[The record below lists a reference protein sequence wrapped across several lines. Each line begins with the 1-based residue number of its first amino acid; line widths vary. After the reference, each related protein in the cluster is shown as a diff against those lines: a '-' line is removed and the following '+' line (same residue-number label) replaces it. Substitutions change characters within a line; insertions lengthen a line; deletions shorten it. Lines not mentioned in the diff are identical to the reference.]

1 MTTIN
6 NTYFIIPLILVLVG
20 IIPMYF
26 FHKKRYSTWKQML
39 FGGLVWII
47 SVGLKSI
54 FAALFNEP
62 INIFLVTIWI
72 PLYYVYIGLL
82 TGFFEIF
89 VPLFIISKYK
99 SKFENLNHKIGFGL
113 GFGSVEAIALG
124 LITIIS
130 FYVIT
135 NFSSSI
141 PDEAI
146 QYFSGSN
153 LEYISSGIYGGIERI
168 SATMIHVFCM
178 FMIFMFISTKKAR
191 YLIVPILLKTLTD
204 GLALYFTVAE
214 TPTLVFESFYLI
226 LGISAT
232 MIMVK
237 IIKSENMKLTPL
249 DSLSTTSS
257 EKKKSKNILKILASR
272 LFIGLIVFG
281 VVGIVLLFG
290 KNLPSSSA
298 PFVYLLVGV
307 TFLVS
312 LYVYFKKPELLKNKI
327 VILGLV
333 ILIIVGSTGWIT
345 AIPEITD
352 CRPYKCNGEFI
363 CAKPTDLGLKI
374 STGECTSDFS
384 EEIDFSCENDGESCI
399 ECPIE

>member
-1 MTTIN
+1 M
-6 NTYFIIPLILVLVG
+6 YFIIPLTLLLVG
-20 IIPMYF
+20 FIPLYF
-26 FHKKRYSTWKQML
+26 FQKKKYSTWKQML

-62 INIFLVTIWI
+62 INIILVSIWM
-72 PLYYVYIGLL
+72 PFYYVYIGLL

-89 VPLFIISKYK
+89 IPLFIISKYK

-113 GFGSVEAIALG
+113 GFGSVEAIFIG
-124 LITIIS
+124 LLTIIS
-130 FYVIT
+130 FLVAT

-141 PDEAI
+141 PVETL
-146 QYFSGSN
+146 QSFSGSN
-153 LEYISSGIYGGIERI
+153 FDFISRAVYGGVERI

-178 FMIFMFISTKKAR
+178 FMIFLFTSTKKAR

-204 GLALYFTVAE
+204 GLSLYFVVAE
-214 TPTLVFESFYLI
+214 TPPIIFESIYLA
-226 LGISAT
+226 LGIAAT
-232 MIMVK
+232 IIMVK
-237 IIKSENMKLTPL
+237 IIKSENMKLTPV
-249 DSLSTTSS
+249 DSLSSTSS
-257 EKKKSKNILKILASR
+257 EKKKSKNIFRILASR
-272 LFIGLIVFG
+272 LFVALIVFG

-290 KNLPSSSA
+290 KDLPSSAA

-312 LYVYFKKPELLKNKI
+312 LYVYLKKPELLKNKF
-327 VILGLV
+327 VLLGLA

-352 CRPYKCNGEFI
+352 CRPYKCNDEFI
-363 CAKPTDLGLKI
+363 CAKPTELGLKI
-374 STGECTSDFS
+374 STGECTSDFP
-384 EEIDFSCENDGESCI
+384 EEINFSCENDGNSCI
-399 ECPIE
+399 TCPIE